1 MIPIFLFSCL
11 FQTPSL
17 RAIGNIVTGTDEQTQ
32 IVIDSGALSVFPSL
46 LSHHKNNIQKE
57 AAWTMSNITAGR
69 QDQIQRV
76 IDHGLVPY
84 LIGILRKV
92 NTDCIYYSE
101 AFAIATTICVQ
112 IPYIYLHRGISNLKK
127 KLCGLWRTTQ
137 VVEQLSRLCTLFR
150 LVLLN
155 HY

>member
-1 MIPIFLFSCL
+1 MLFPYF

-32 IVIDSGALSVFPSL
+32 VVIDSGALSVFPSL

-69 QDQIQRV
+69 QDQIQQV

-92 NTDCIYYSE
+92 NKN
-101 AFAIATTICVQ
+101 
-112 IPYIYLHRGISNLKK
+112 LH
-127 KLCGLWRTTQ
+127 
-137 VVEQLSRLCTLFR
+137 
-150 LVLLN
+150 LL
-155 HY
+155 H

>member
-1 MIPIFLFSCL
+1 
-11 FQTPSL
+11 L

-69 QDQIQRV
+69 QAQIQQV
-76 IDHGLVPY
+76 VDHGLVPY

-92 NTDCIYYSE
+92 NKSCIYCGMALDIIVDCI
-101 AFAIATTICVQ
+101 
-112 IPYIYLHRGISNLKK
+112 L
-127 KLCGLWRTTQ
+127 
-137 VVEQLSRLCTLFR
+137 TLFFLTFIGR
-150 LVLLN
+150 LQISKRSCVGCN
-155 HY
+155 

>member
-1 MIPIFLFSCL
+1 M

-32 IVIDSGALSVFPSL
+32 IVIESGALSVFPSL

-69 QDQIQRV
+69 QDQIQQV
-76 IDHGLVPY
+76 VDHGLVPY

-92 NTDCIYYSE
+92 NKNCIYYVE
-101 AFAIATTICVQ
+101 AFVDTAAICVP
-112 IPYIYLHRGISNLKK
+112 ILCFYLHRGISNLKR
-127 KLCGLWRTTQ
+127 KLCGL
-137 VVEQLSRLCTLFR
+137 
-150 LVLLN
+150 
-155 HY
+155 